1 MRVRV
6 TRKLAECVDGVD
18 LSRCREGDVIDLTE
32 PEAQLIIAEQWAVPA
47 RRASDFATPT
57 PIEAIPTWITGCER
71 NGSRSISNAATP
83 NDARP
88 ITAHLLRRPKINH
101 VGWSIK

>member
-47 RRASDFATPT
+47 RRASDSATPT
-57 PIEAIPTWITGCER
+57 ADRSDSDLDHRLREKREQIDQQRR
-71 NGSRSISNAATP
+71 NPQRRATDYGASTP
-83 NDARP
+83 QAED
-88 ITAHLLRRPKINH
+88 
-101 VGWSIK
+101 